1 MEYDCVE
8 VCDGAE
14 QVPVGGEEAAGLRTA
29 RLKEPSPA
37 ELPSVLEASEQV
49 APGKNILCVGIK
61 AAKFNMALREAFN
74 KIFRGGK
81 TRFDMCKKMI
91 FLILP

>member
-14 QVPVGGEEAAGLRTA
+14 QVPVRGEEAAGLRTA
-29 RLKEPSPA
+29 RLKEPSSA

-49 APGKNILCVGIK
+49 APGENILCVGISVQFAGDPSFSK
-61 AAKFNMALREAFN
+61 TQTRLQGRFN
-74 KIFRGGK
+74 GGYAID
-81 TRFDMCKKMI
+81 F
-91 FLILP
+91 

>member
-29 RLKEPSPA
+29 RLEEPSSA
-37 ELPSVLEASEQV
+37 ELPSVLEASEKV

-61 AAKFNMALREAFN
+61 AAKFNDGSKRSFQ
-74 KIFRGGK
+74 
-81 TRFDMCKKMI
+81 
-91 FLILP
+91 